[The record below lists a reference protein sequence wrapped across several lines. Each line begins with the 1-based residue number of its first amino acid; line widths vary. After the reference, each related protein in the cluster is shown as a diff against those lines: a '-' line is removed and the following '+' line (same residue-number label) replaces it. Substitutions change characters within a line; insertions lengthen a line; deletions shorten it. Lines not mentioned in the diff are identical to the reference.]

1 MSRKRS
7 RSQEAMTTND
17 TTTVSSVPLVIITD
31 ILLQL
36 PIKSIVR
43 FKCVS
48 KSWLLLIKS
57 SEFVTAHLNRSI
69 RNHSLIVRYYNHA
82 FGNDFGLTLL
92 RSDLKQH
99 QVELPPL
106 EGLSTFPKIVGSC
119 NGLLCLDVSSA
130 FGMAF
135 VLWNPATNEFKGL
148 PTPSLT
154 ESRLKTFW
162 MVSLGFGFNQDTNDY
177 VLVRI
182 VNFQARYDAIA
193 EVYSTSTGKW
203 KEVAAGTGSCVIY
216 GGQDAVAV
224 KGVLHWIANGIGVLV
239 NEKFVVSY
247 DMNLELF
254 WRTAMPELPTDCYV
268 KALSYDQSLAL
279 AVYPGLGFR
288 SRLSNRFELWV
299 MNEGKGWTRTFNTAF
314 ERIAWPV
321 GSFRD
326 SKIIMKSVDQFFLFN
341 PKTKRNFILPIDS
354 GMGYSYKVFTY
365 VDSIVAVNGE
375 NDEKEVEAQIEG
387 MVHDGSN

>member
-17 TTTVSSVPLVIITD
+17 TTTVSSFPLVIITD

-48 KSWLLLIKS
+48 KSWLVLIKS

-135 VLWNPATNEFKGL
+135 VLWNPATNEFKRL

-254 WRTAMPELPTDCYV
+254 WRTVMPELPTDCYV

-288 SRLSNRFELWV
+288 SRLSNRF
-299 MNEGKGWTRTFNTAF
+299 
-314 ERIAWPV
+314 
-321 GSFRD
+321 
-326 SKIIMKSVDQFFLFN
+326 
-341 PKTKRNFILPIDS
+341 
-354 GMGYSYKVFTY
+354 
-365 VDSIVAVNGE
+365 
-375 NDEKEVEAQIEG
+375 
-387 MVHDGSN
+387 